1 MRLLLISCL
10 FLFGCYTQRKAS
22 KQMDEAKI
30 KYPEIA
36 AEKCAA
42 WYPVIPI
49 QVIRDSNSYREWISK
64 IDSFSQQIV
73 THYDTIFSYDT
84 IIKKENNQK
93 ITHEIITKYNN
104 FIRQMPPVHD
114 TIKIL
119 DAAKQAD
126 LEAKLKAKEVK
137 LTESYT
143 LMNKTLI
150 IGLILLL
157 ILFIISILKK

>member
-73 THYDTIFSYDT
+73 THYDTIFSHDT
-84 IIKKENNQK
+84 IIKN
-93 ITHEIITKYNN
+93 THKLTNEIITKYNT
-104 FIRQMPPVHD
+104 FMKEMPPVHD

-126 LEAKLKAKEVK
+126 LEAKLKAKETK

>member
-73 THYDTIFSYDT
+73 THYDTIVSYDT
-84 IIKKENNQK
+84 IVKN
-93 ITHEIITKYNN
+93 THNLTKEIITKYNT
-104 FIRQMPPVHD
+104 FMKEMPPIHD

-119 DAAKQAD
+119 DAAKQVD
-126 LEAKLKAKEVK
+126 LEAKLKAKETK
-137 LTESYT
+137 FTESYT

>member
-10 FLFGCYTQRKAS
+10 FLFGCYTQRKAE
-22 KQMDEAKI
+22 KQLEKAKI
-30 KYPEIA
+30 KYPELV
-36 AEKCAA
+36 AEKSAE

-49 QVIRDSNSYREWISK
+49 EVIRDTNAYKEWARK

-73 THYDTIFSYDT
+73 THYDTVFTHDT
-84 IIKKENNQK
+84 IMKN
-93 ITHEIITKYNN
+93 THKLTNEIITKYNT
-104 FIRQMPPVHD
+104 FIKEMPPIHD
-114 TIKIL
+114 TIKVL
-119 DAAKQAD
+119 DKAKIED
-126 LEAKLKAKEVK
+126 LEAKIKGKEVK

-157 ILFIISILKK
+157 ILFIIAILKK